1 MASETV
7 DLRGVGCP
15 SNYVRVR
22 LALEPLAEG
31 AELEVLIDAGEP
43 VKNVP
48 RSLKDDGD
56 KVLALNAETDAAG
69 DFYRMSVRKG
79 SGASVW

>member
-1 MASETV
+1 MPEPI
-7 DLRGVGCP
+7 DLRGVTCP

-31 AELEVLIDAGEP
+31 DELEVLLDAGEP
-43 VKNVP
+43 VRNVP

-56 KVLALNAETDAAG
+56 QVVALTSED
-69 DFYRMSVRKG
+69 DHYRMRVRKG
-79 SGASVW
+79 AGEDGW